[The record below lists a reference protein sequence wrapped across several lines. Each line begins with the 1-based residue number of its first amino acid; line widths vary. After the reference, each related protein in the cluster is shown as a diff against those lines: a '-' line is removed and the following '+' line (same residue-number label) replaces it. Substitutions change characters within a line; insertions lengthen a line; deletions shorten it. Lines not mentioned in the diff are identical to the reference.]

1 VLVTELVLAHV
12 AGFPLEESLV
22 VAPSAVAMLSGAAAW
37 WRSRRGAWPRA
48 TRRG

>member
-1 VLVTELVLAHV
+1 MVTELVLAHV

-37 WRSRRGAWPRA
+37 WRSRRGVQPRRA
-48 TRRG
+48 RRA